1 MIRNTG
7 FAAGL
12 YDEREANSKAIGDKD
27 SKVAWLTKII
37 ETVGLA
43 GGQPLACK
51 PLKIV
56 AGLEPEQTNAFLQAL
71 GRCAQAGDGAAAVQ
85 QVLAKAAAPA
95 PEPKSKEAAEAPA
108 EGERPKAGGRA
119 KEEKPGRGKEE
130 KRKEQEKKEK
140 KAPAKAGAKK
150 EDEPIAKPKLQRPMS
165 ARKAPPKLKTGVV
178 EPKPASKPP
187 AAGARGGL
195 KQVPSPK
202 AASGIVMDGASDDE
216 DDDDIQIV
224 EEAPRS
230 RLGGVSRDK
239 GGRLVRDI
247 LDEKQRLDDTGAN
260 AQSPMSKAASPKE
273 KGVILGRRRASA
285 TLPLE
290 VAEQAAVSI
299 NSQAD
304 LDTIK
309 EDVQKLCQST
319 NPLGKAIDHLQE
331 DVESMGK
338 EYSYWFRERKMY
350 EQKLHKQSLPKMDP
364 ALVEK
369 LGDMDG
375 QIATMKE
382 KIAAMMADI
391 AYNDT
396 KIERL
401 VRLVVDGTH

>member
-1 MIRNTG
+1 M
-7 FAAGL
+7 
-12 YDEREANSKAIGDKD
+12 
-27 SKVAWLTKII
+27 
-37 ETVGLA
+37 
-43 GGQPLACK
+43 
-51 PLKIV
+51 
-56 AGLEPEQTNAFLQAL
+56 
-71 GRCAQAGDGAAAVQ
+71 
-85 QVLAKAAAPA
+85 
-95 PEPKSKEAAEAPA
+95 
-108 EGERPKAGGRA
+108 
-119 KEEKPGRGKEE
+119 
-130 KRKEQEKKEK
+130 
-140 KAPAKAGAKK
+140 
-150 EDEPIAKPKLQRPMS
+150 
-165 ARKAPPKLKTGVV
+165 
-178 EPKPASKPP
+178 
-187 AAGARGGL
+187 
-195 KQVPSPK
+195 
-202 AASGIVMDGASDDE
+202 
-216 DDDDIQIV
+216 
-224 EEAPRS
+224 
-230 RLGGVSRDK
+230 
-239 GGRLVRDI
+239 RDI